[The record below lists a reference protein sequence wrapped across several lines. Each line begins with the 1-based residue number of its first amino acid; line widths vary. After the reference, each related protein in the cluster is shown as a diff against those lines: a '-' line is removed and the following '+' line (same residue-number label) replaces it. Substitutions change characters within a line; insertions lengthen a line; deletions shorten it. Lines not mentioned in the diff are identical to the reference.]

1 MYVLYFLCLLIT
13 RQKTSKP
20 QSRTKSRH
28 PNPAIKFL
36 RASVRTMKLLDF
48 LFIATLFVSIGIGAW
63 RGWMPQA
70 LTLTALVCTLIA
82 TIKLGP
88 VIAGKLPLSGPGEAL
103 RADLG
108 AALALVSTLYL
119 GHKLVQLHRHVFPRQ
134 GPQPAH
140 RTLGAFFGVAS
151 GAVLL
156 LAFAVVIDATELRNQ
171 PWWQESTQERAARTV
186 IEGVKG
192 ALSS

>member
-1 MYVLYFLCLLIT
+1 
-13 RQKTSKP
+13 
-20 QSRTKSRH
+20 
-28 PNPAIKFL
+28 
-36 RASVRTMKLLDF
+36 MKLLDL
-48 LFIATLFVSIGIGAW
+48 LFISTLLVSVALGAW

-70 LTLTALVCTLIA
+70 LTLTALVCVLIA

-88 VIAGKLPLSGPGEAL
+88 IIANRLPLSGPGETL

-119 GHKLVQLHRHVFPRQ
+119 GRKFVQLHRHVFPRQ

-156 LAFAVVIDATELRNQ
+156 LAFAVVIDATELRDQ
-171 PWWQESTQERAARTV
+171 PWWHGSAQEKAARTV
-186 IEGVKG
+186 IDGVKT